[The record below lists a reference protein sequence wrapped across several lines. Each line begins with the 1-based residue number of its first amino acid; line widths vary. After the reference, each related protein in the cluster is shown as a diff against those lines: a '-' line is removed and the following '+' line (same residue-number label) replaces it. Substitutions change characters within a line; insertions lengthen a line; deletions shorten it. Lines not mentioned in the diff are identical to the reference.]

1 MIERARSP
9 DDLEKEVRAAGFN
22 RIEQFDTDCMN
33 EAYFKGR
40 ADGLK
45 LSPVRVGML
54 ATAWV

>member
-1 MIERARSP
+1 
-9 DDLEKEVRAAGFN
+9 VRAAGFS
-22 RIEQFDTDCMN
+22 RIEQLNTDWMN
-33 EAYFKGR
+33 QTYLKGR